1 MLLSVV
7 YESSLIANEPFG
19 LSFPASLGMANQNI
33 QILSDKTVTD
43 FFWVNLSLDRY
54 KIQVAYDILCS
65 TGISYGPIHHQCN
78 ILSAK
83 NMSQMNKEFVPVII
97 TAAFSYIVLYLPK
110 ASLTG

>member
-7 YESSLIANEPFG
+7 YGSSLIGSEPFV
-19 LSFPASLGMANQNI
+19 LPFPASLGMANQNI
-33 QILSDKTVTD
+33 LILSDKTVTD

-65 TGISYGPIHHQCN
+65 TGISYGSIHHQCK
-78 ILSAK
+78 ILWAK